1 MRSFGTAVCLL
12 VLAIPALRA
21 QDSSSVKQDSASSA
35 KPAVLQWG
43 PAPAVFPKGAMMAVV
58 DGDPSQAGPFEVHLS
73 FPNGYKIPPHF
84 HPTDETVE
92 VKQGTFLVGMGDRL
106 DVKKTAAMK
115 KGDHGTIPADHH
127 HYAVA
132 KGKTV
137 VDVKSTGPFAMT
149 YVNAADDPQGE
160 QKTP

>member
-1 MRSFGTAVCLL
+1 
-12 VLAIPALRA
+12 
-21 QDSSSVKQDSASSA
+21 
-35 KPAVLQWG
+35 
-43 PAPAVFPKGAMMAVV
+43 MMAVV
-58 DGDPSQAGPFEVHLS
+58 DGDPSQTGPFEVQLS

>member
-1 MRSFGTAVCLL
+1 MRSFGTAACLL
-12 VLAIPALRA
+12 VLAIPALQA
-21 QDSSSVKQDSASSA
+21 QDSSSAKQESASA
-35 KPAVLQWG
+35 KSAVLQWA

-58 DGDPSQAGPFEVHLS
+58 DGDPSQAGPFEVQLS

-84 HPTDETVE
+84 HPTEETME

-127 HYAVA
+127 HYGVA

-149 YVNAADDPQGE
+149 YVDPADDPQGE

>member
-1 MRSFGTAVCLL
+1 
-12 VLAIPALRA
+12 
-21 QDSSSVKQDSASSA
+21 
-35 KPAVLQWG
+35 
-43 PAPAVFPKGAMMAVV
+43 
-58 DGDPSQAGPFEVHLS
+58 
-73 FPNGYKIPPHF
+73 
-84 HPTDETVE
+84 
-92 VKQGTFLVGMGDRL
+92 MGDRL
-106 DVKKTAAMK
+106 EIKKTTAMK

-149 YVNAADDPQGE
+149 YVNAAETPEGQ